1 MTRRIARVIH
11 RLLMW
16 LLGICGAVAAA
27 AAVLATF
34 VAWELSRGP
43 ISLDFVTPYLAKALA
58 GDESGMSVTIDHTL
72 LSFSPESKLELEAE
86 GVHVAQR
93 GGPILSLPAFYI
105 GLSAHAALR
114 GVIAPTR
121 ITLDGPVL
129 RLERDADGS
138 LHLGLGADEVGAS
151 NDLGARLVAELA
163 QPPDRHGPLGY
174 LVEVGIHN
182 AALTVDDRSLGVVW
196 KAERTDIIVRRG
208 ADGIRG
214 ELRLTADAGGRK
226 TEIDGILSYR
236 IATASAST
244 VLRFRDLRPAAWAVA
259 APALAPLAIA
269 DLPIGG
275 EVRASFDIA
284 GKALHD
290 FSCDL
295 VFGTGELHH
304 AALVGSRLP
313 VAHGALQASYDPAL
327 GRIAIGALDID
338 IGGPKLNVTGTVD
351 GVGNGLLDG
360 AWPQLLTIAS
370 QLRLEDLPVEHFA
383 GLWPATLSPGTREFL
398 TQQVHAGKLDKA
410 EMQLGLHVD
419 LRPGAG
425 KLVQVDALSGNFAYS
440 NLTVDYF
447 PPLPSVTGVS
457 GTATFNRQRVEFAP
471 ASGTVKGARVSSGNV
486 VLSKLDTN
494 DEQVAID
501 LSLAGPLRDV
511 LEVLDSKPLR
521 YAHEI
526 GIDPGHV
533 DGNFDA
539 RIRFAFPL
547 LKKLPFSRVEYGAQA
562 SLGDVAI
569 NQVMFGRDLT
579 GGDLKLQLDRAALQL
594 DGSAKLGGIP
604 LTLTWTY
611 ALKPQA
617 PVLSRYIIHTELD
630 DAARKAVGVE
640 LPADRLS
647 GPVGVDLDY
656 ALGAGHKAD
665 ATVALDLKKAALALA
680 ELGWTKAPGTQASA
694 KLRVQ
699 LQDDRLAAIKEAT
712 FKGGGLDADIAAS
725 FAQGTDGASLSR
737 LEIARLAVGKTNV
750 MGSVVPRA
758 NGGWRVQLTGS
769 SFDASALLA
778 NDHGKDSKP
787 AAPRHDP
794 PLAIDA
800 NFDRLVLGDQREA
813 TAVRGALFRDDD
825 HWQAASIDLALSGG
839 GTMSLR
845 FGKAGG
851 DHSFTLTSTDYG
863 ALLKLLDV
871 TDTVRGGRIEINGKV
886 DDSDTKRILR
896 GHADGGD
903 YKIVGAPMFARLL
916 SVASFSGIGALLSG
930 DGIPFSRLSADF
942 AYGGGKISVTDMR
955 ANGSAIGINASGAI
969 DFDGNSLDVSGTL
982 VPAYSLNSVLGN
994 VPVLG
999 KLLLGG
1005 EGQGIFGAN
1014 FRVAGSLD
1022 DPHITVNPL
1031 SAIAPGLLR
1040 NLFLFDA
1047 PAPGGGR
1054 QSAAGAGAK

>member
-11 RLLMW
+11 RLVIW

-27 AAVLATF
+27 AAVLVTF
-34 VAWELSRGP
+34 IAWELSQGP
-43 ISLDFVTPYLAKALA
+43 VSLDFATPYLAKALA
-58 GDESGMSVTIDHTL
+58 SEENGVSVTIDHTL
-72 LSFSPESKLELEAE
+72 LSFSPESKLELEAT

-93 GGPILSLPAFYI
+93 GGPTLTLPAFYI

-114 GVIAPTR
+114 GIIAPTR

-151 NDLGARLVAELA
+151 NDLGARLVADLA
-163 QPPDRHGPLGY
+163 RPPDRHGPLGY
-174 LVEVGIHN
+174 LVEFGIHN
-182 AALTVDDRSLGVVW
+182 AALTIDDRSLGLVW
-196 KAERTDIIVRRG
+196 RAERTDIIVRRG
-208 ADGIRG
+208 QDGIRG
-214 ELRLTADAGGRK
+214 ELRLTADADGHK

-236 IATASAST
+236 IASANAST
-244 VLRFRDLRPAAWAVA
+244 VLRFRDLRPAAWAAA
-259 APALAPLAIA
+259 APGLAPLAIA
-269 DLPIGG
+269 DLPIAG
-275 EVRASFDIA
+275 EVRASFDVA
-284 GKALHD
+284 DKAVHD
-290 FSCDL
+290 LTCDL
-295 VFGTGELHH
+295 VFGAGELHH
-304 AALVGSRLP
+304 AAFVGGRLP
-313 VAHGALQASYDPAL
+313 VARGALQASYDPAL
-327 GRIAIGALDID
+327 GRITVGALDID
-338 IGGPKLNVTGTVD
+338 IGGPKLDITGTVD

-360 AWPQLLTIAS
+360 ASPQILTVAS
-370 QLRLEDLPVEHFA
+370 QLRLQDLPVDHFA

-398 TQQVHAGKLDKA
+398 TQQVHTGKLDKA
-410 EMQLGLHVD
+410 EMQLGLHLD
-419 LRPGAG
+419 LRPGAA
-425 KLVQVDALSGNFAYS
+425 KMIQVDALSGNFAYS
-440 NLTVDYF
+440 NLTIDYF
-447 PPLPSVTGVS
+447 PPLPSVAGVN
-457 GTATFNRQRVEFAP
+457 GTATFNRQRVEFSP
-471 ASGTVKGARVSSGNV
+471 VSGTVKGVRVSSGNV

-501 LSLAGPLRDV
+501 VSLAGPLRDV

-526 GIDPGHV
+526 GIDPAHV

-547 LKKLPFSRVEYGAQA
+547 LKKLPFSRVEYSAQA
-562 SLGDVAI
+562 TLADIAI
-569 NQVMFGRDLT
+569 GQVMFGRDLS

-594 DGSAKLGGIP
+594 DGSAKLGGVP
-604 LTLTWTY
+604 LTVTWTY

-617 PVLSRYIIHTELD
+617 PVLSRYVIHTELD
-630 DAARKAVGVE
+630 DAARKAAGVDI
-640 LPADRLS
+640 PADRLS

-656 ALGAGHKAD
+656 ALGAGRRAE
-665 ATVALDLKKAALALA
+665 ATVELDLKKATIALR
-680 ELGWTKAPGTQASA
+680 ELGWKKAPGTQANA

-699 LQDDRLAAIKEAT
+699 LLDDRLAAIKEAT

-725 FAQGTDGASLSR
+725 FSPGGDGASLSR
-737 LEIARLAVGKTNV
+737 LEIARLAVGKTDV
-750 MGSVVPRA
+750 MGTVVPRA

-778 NDHGKDSKP
+778 NDHGKDHKP
-787 AAPRHDP
+787 AAPRHEP
-794 PLAIDA
+794 PLAIDVS
-800 NFDRLVLGDQREA
+800 FDRLVLGDQREA
-813 TAVRGALFRDDD
+813 TAVRSALFSDGD
-825 HWQAASIDLALSGG
+825 HWEAASIDLAMTGG

-871 TDTVRGGRIEINGKV
+871 TDTVRGGRIEINGRV
-886 DDSDTKRILR
+886 DDSNDERILR

-930 DGIPFSRLSADF
+930 EGIPFSRLSADF
-942 AYGGGKISVTDMR
+942 TYGGGKIAVTDMR

-969 DFDGNSLDVSGTL
+969 DYDGNSLDVSGTL

-999 KLLLGG
+999 KLLMGG
-1005 EGQGIFGAN
+1005 EGQGLFGAN
-1014 FRVAGSLD
+1014 FRIAGSLD
-1022 DPHITVNPL
+1022 DPKISVNPL

-1047 PAPGGGR
+1047 PAPGGAR
-1054 QSAAGAGAK
+1054 ASAAGTTAK